1 MGFVD
6 YLIIAAGAG
15 IAIFLLVNMARE
27 AFKK

>member
-6 YLIIAAGAG
+6 YLIIGIGAS
-15 IAIFLLVNMARE
+15 IAIFLLINMARE